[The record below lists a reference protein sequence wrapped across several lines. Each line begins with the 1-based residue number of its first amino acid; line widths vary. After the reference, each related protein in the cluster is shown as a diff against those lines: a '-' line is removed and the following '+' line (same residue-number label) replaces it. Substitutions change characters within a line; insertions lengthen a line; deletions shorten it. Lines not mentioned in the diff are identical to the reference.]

1 MGKYASRTDATRG
14 DVRQFHTGGAKV
26 DPPRGNT
33 VIKRPQ
39 ALAKGITVGIA
50 ALGLIGVGS
59 PAWAI
64 PQTFNLVGV
73 NFPNLTANVLF
84 SYAPS
89 TATISIDI
97 VNTSILA
104 AGPDPRLTAFAFNA
118 PFPEVSGLSSFVGP
132 TGWSGVFNRDNINT
146 PGQFGK
152 FDIAGVTNSNINLGN
167 PFNGGNPN
175 DGIPRGSTFSFQFVL
190 SGSSLGLGSLDEI
203 SFLNLLSSDPAGPP
217 NESPQFFI
225 GRFQRTWD
233 NQQGS
238 DVAVPSGP
246 PVPIP
251 EPTSLLLV
259 GSGLVGLGAGAWRR
273 KKL

>member
-1 MGKYASRTDATRG
+1 M
-14 DVRQFHTGGAKV
+14 
-26 DPPRGNT
+26 
-33 VIKRPQ
+33 IKRPQ

-73 NFPNLTANVLF
+73 NFPNLTASVLF
-84 SYAPS
+84 TYTPVNFSRG
-89 TATISIDI
+89 TVNIDI
-97 VNTSILA
+97 MNTSILA
-104 AGPDPRLTAFAFNA
+104 AGPDPRLTAFAFNVPPQVTGPA
-118 PFPEVSGLSSFVGP
+118 GFSGP
-132 TGWSGVFNRDNINT
+132 TGWNSVFSLNNIDT

-152 FDIAGVTNSNINLGN
+152 FDIAGITGPN
-167 PFNGGNPN
+167 FNGGSPN
-175 DGIPRGSTFSFQFVL
+175 AGIPRGSTFNFQFVL
-190 SGSSLGLGSLDEI
+190 SGSG
-203 SFLNLLSSDPAGPP
+203 LNLPSFDEADFLSQFSFVNPPP
-217 NESPQFFI
+217 NEAPQYFI
-225 GRFQRTWD
+225 GRFQRTGSD
-233 NQQGS
+233 QQGS

-273 KKL
+273 KKS